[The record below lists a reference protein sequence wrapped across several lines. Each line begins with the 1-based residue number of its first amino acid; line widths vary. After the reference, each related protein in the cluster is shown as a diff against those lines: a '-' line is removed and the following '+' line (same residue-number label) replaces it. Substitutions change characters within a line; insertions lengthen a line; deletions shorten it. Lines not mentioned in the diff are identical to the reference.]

1 MTETSTDDRY
11 EALIATNAEVAENI
25 LPKKRKR
32 KGIVFETPD
41 LIHARN
47 TLKSCAI
54 KNRMKSTSSTRANLQ
69 SAKESLEKAY
79 SKQLDQ
85 HISTKAAQIERL
97 QAEKQSSKAQETIRE
112 LTNKK
117 SSPLSKVKGDTKD
130 GWLRTWYDHF
140 KSLLGPEP
148 SDLDAL
154 DKYFNRKIS
163 NHLPIDTGQFIMK
176 ELDKYLSK
184 LDKSKIPWL

>member
-1 MTETSTDDRY
+1 MNTYSVGKNGGIASKTVSLTTLSILSAPITESFPVSPLSKIDWKAVLCDKDLQNRYAIDVYNRYETLSKQMTETSTDDRY

-69 SAKESLEKAY
+69 SVKESLEKAY

-97 QAEKQSSKAQETIRE
+97 QAEKQSSKA
-112 LTNKK
+112 
-117 SSPLSKVKGDTKD
+117 
-130 GWLRTWYDHF
+130 
-140 KSLLGPEP
+140 
-148 SDLDAL
+148 
-154 DKYFNRKIS
+154 
-163 NHLPIDTGQFIMK
+163 
-176 ELDKYLSK
+176 
-184 LDKSKIPWL
+184 

>member
-1 MTETSTDDRY
+1 MTEPSTNDRY
-11 EALIATNAEVAENI
+11 EALIAANAEVAENI
-25 LPKKRKR
+25 PPKKIKR

-41 LIHARN
+41 LIHAKN
-47 TLKSCAI
+47 ALKNCAI
-54 KNRMKSTSSTRANLQ
+54 KNRMKSTRSTRANLQ
-69 SAKESLEKAY
+69 SVKDSIDKTY

-85 HISTKAAQIERL
+85 HISTKPAQSERL
-97 QAEKQSSKAQETIRE
+97 QAERQSAKAWETIRE